1 MWKARRRQGY
11 GGQAGKLEKYQPTV
25 APNSELLNFYLE
37 LWKGETLE
45 NTNGIVGEF
54 RGSFPEFMS
63 SRLLYFRSYLVSC
76 LPAIALATAGF
87 PQFDQ
92 YVWFRLE

>member
-1 MWKARRRQGY
+1 MWKARRRQDY
-11 GGQAGKLEKYQPTV
+11 GGQAGKLGKYQTTV

-45 NTNGIVGEF
+45 NTSGIVGEF

-63 SRLLYFRSYLVSC
+63 SKLMYFRSC
-76 LPAIALATAGF
+76 LDSSF
-87 PQFDQ
+87 PHSNRDK
-92 YVWFRLE
+92 L